1 MPKTSAVIDVVS
13 SNLEVKIMLEYS
25 TYFGDPDSHAI
36 LFDELFW
43 DEIAVTQVNAI
54 AECTT
59 TLANNLK
66 KMSESY
72 QKKRHQILDEIACRD
87 VYS

>member
-1 MPKTSAVIDVVS
+1 MF
-13 SNLEVKIMLEYS
+13 EYS
-25 TYFGDPDSHAI
+25 AYFGDPDSRAI

-43 DEIAVTQVNAI
+43 DEIAVAQVNVI

-59 TLANNLK
+59 TLANDLK

-72 QKKRHQILDEIACRD
+72 QKKRHQILDAIACRD
-87 VYS
+87 V